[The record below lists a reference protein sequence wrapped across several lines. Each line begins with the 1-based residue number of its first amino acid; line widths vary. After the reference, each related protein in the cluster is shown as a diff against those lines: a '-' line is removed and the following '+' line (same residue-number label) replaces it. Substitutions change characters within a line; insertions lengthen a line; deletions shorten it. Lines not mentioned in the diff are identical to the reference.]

1 LNLSG
6 KVRRTGRTN
15 PSSSN
20 TSITR
25 RTSRYGRPMILA
37 AAKAHYCIDYHQ
49 SRPECGSLR
58 GNFTAL
64 VSSTGQQIQR
74 ILDQLDG
81 LEIADNT
88 LVFIT
93 SDNGSV
99 FRTDSKTLLPDRSLR
114 GNKDMVFDG
123 ACVYPLLSVS
133 PGVFHRA

>member
-1 LNLSG
+1 
-6 KVRRTGRTN
+6 
-15 PSSSN
+15 
-20 TSITR
+20 
-25 RTSRYGRPMILA
+25 MA

-88 LVFIT
+88 WVIIT

-123 ACVYPLLSVS
+123 GLAYTLYCPLAPAYSTGRGESFCYCQLRPVYDFS
-133 PGVFHRA
+133 PDHWR